1 MLSINSALFIH
12 WAIFIVVVLV
22 CAPLLI
28 KPTLALLDERNEK
41 IGGAKTKARSLQE
54 ETDSMVK
61 KIEEELQN
69 TRRKALEER
78 ERARAEYVAQ
88 SEKMIA
94 EARQSAQEKIAEMKK
109 RIASEREDARKKLI
123 ADAQAISREI
133 AQRVLGRE
141 VA

>member
-12 WAIFIVVVLV
+12 WVIFILVVLV
-22 CAPLLI
+22 CAPVLI
-28 KPTLALLDERNEK
+28 KPTLALLDERNER
-41 IGGAKTKARSLQE
+41 IGGAKAKERSLQE
-54 ETDSMVK
+54 ETDAMVK
-61 KIEEELQN
+61 KIEEELAD
-69 TRRKALEER
+69 TRHRALEER

-88 SEKMIA
+88 SEKMVA
-94 EARQSAQEKIAEMKK
+94 EARQWAQEKIIEMKK
-109 RIASEREDARKKLI
+109 RIAGEREEARKRLQ

>member
-12 WAIFIVVVLV
+12 WVIFILVVLV
-22 CAPLLI
+22 CAPVLI
-28 KPTLALLDERNEK
+28 KPTLALLDERNER
-41 IGGAKTKARSLQE
+41 IGGAKAKARSLQE
-54 ETDSMVK
+54 ETDAMVK
-61 KIEEELQN
+61 KIEEELAD
-69 TRRKALEER
+69 TRHRALEER

-88 SEKMIA
+88 SEKMVA
-94 EARQSAQEKIAEMKK
+94 EARQWAQEKIIEMKK
-109 RIASEREDARKKLI
+109 RIAGEREEARKRLQ